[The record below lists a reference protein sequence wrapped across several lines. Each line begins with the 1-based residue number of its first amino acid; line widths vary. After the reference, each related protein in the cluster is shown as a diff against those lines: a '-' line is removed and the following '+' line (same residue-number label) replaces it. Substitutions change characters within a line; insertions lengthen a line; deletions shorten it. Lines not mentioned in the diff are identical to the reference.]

1 MQEIECRPT
10 NGGACLLTELDVLR
24 EIARRAGELALPYYG
39 RVIPSEKPDHSFVT
53 EADKVVEEFLRS
65 ELARHFPGMEVL
77 GEEVEKVV
85 ERDAAFV
92 VDPIDGTANFVA
104 GIPFWAVS
112 IGLVENGVPIMGA
125 VYYPAFDEL
134 YSAQEGKGAWLNG
147 KRIFSRRDSQIRH
160 DDLLGLST
168 LSIKRMKIDL
178 PCKVRSLGTAVACF
192 TFVAKGS
199 FIGGVLTDN
208 RVWDIAAG
216 WIIAKEA
223 GADVIYLL
231 SGEPISKLSLNRD
244 QLPPQLVAPPQFI
257 GVLRNGIRVG

>member
-1 MQEIECRPT
+1 LTDLDALKEIVC
-10 NGGACLLTELDVLR
+10 
-24 EIARRAGELALPYYG
+24 RAGKLALSYYG
-39 RVIPSEKPDHSFVT
+39 RATPSEKPDQSFVT
-53 EADKVVEEFLRS
+53 EADKSVEDFLRS
-65 ELARHFPGMEVL
+65 ELAKCFPGIEVL
-77 GEEVEKVV
+77 GEEVESGV
-85 ERDAAFV
+85 EKDIAWV

-104 GIPFWAVS
+104 GVPIWAVS
-112 IGLVENGVPIMGA
+112 VGLVKSGVPTMGA
-125 VYYPAFDEL
+125 VYYPAFEEL
-134 YSAQEGKGAWLNG
+134 YIAQEGKGAWLNDR
-147 KRIFSRRDSQIRH
+147 RIFARQDSQIRH

-168 LSIKRMKIDL
+168 LSIKRMKVNL

-231 SGEPISKLSLNRD
+231 TGEPIEKLALNRE

-257 GVLRNGIRVG
+257 DTLRQGIQLS

>member
-1 MQEIECRPT
+1 MGQ
-10 NGGACLLTELDVLR
+10 
-24 EIARRAGELALPYYG
+24 ARR
-39 RVIPSEKPDHSFVT
+39 IF
-53 EADKVVEEFLRS
+53 
-65 ELARHFPGMEVL
+65 ARQ
-77 GEEVEKVV
+77 
-85 ERDAAFV
+85 D
-92 VDPIDGTANFVA
+92 N
-104 GIPFWAVS
+104 
-112 IGLVENGVPIMGA
+112 
-125 VYYPAFDEL
+125 
-134 YSAQEGKGAWLNG
+134 
-147 KRIFSRRDSQIRH
+147 QIRH

-168 LSIKRMKIDL
+168 LSIKRMKVNL

-231 SGEPISKLSLNRD
+231 TGEPIEKLALQRE

-257 GVLRNGIRVG
+257 DTLRQGIQFG

>member
-1 MQEIECRPT
+1 M
-10 NGGACLLTELDVLR
+10 TELEVLKS
-24 EIARRAGELALPYYG
+24 ITHRAGEIALSYYG

-53 EADKVVEEFLRS
+53 EADKVVEDFLRA
-65 ELARHFPGMEVL
+65 ELAKHFPGVEVL
-77 GEEVEKVV
+77 GEEVEKGVKKDV
-85 ERDAAFV
+85 AWV
-92 VDPIDGTANFVA
+92 IDPIDGTANFVA
-104 GIPFWAVS
+104 GVPIWAVS
-112 IGLVENGVPIMGA
+112 VGLVENGIPTMGA
-125 VYYPAFDEL
+125 VYYPAYNEIYL
-134 YSAQEGKGAWLNG
+134 AQQGKGAWLNE
-147 KRIFSRRDSQIRH
+147 KRIFARQDEIIRH

-168 LSIKRMKIDL
+168 LSIKRMKVNL

-223 GADVIYLL
+223 GAEVVYLL
-231 SGEPISKLSLNRD
+231 TGEPISHLTLNRE

-257 GVLRNGIRVG
+257 DTLRQGIQVG

>member
-1 MQEIECRPT
+1 
-10 NGGACLLTELDVLR
+10 LTDLDALR
-24 EIARRAGELALPYYG
+24 EIVRKAGELALSYYG
-39 RVIPSEKPDHSFVT
+39 RVTPSEKPDQSFVT
-53 EADKVVEEFLRS
+53 EADKAVEDFLRS
-65 ELARHFPGMEVL
+65 ELARCFPGVEVL
-77 GEEVEKVV
+77 GEEVESGV
-85 ERDAAFV
+85 EKDVAWV

-104 GIPFWAVS
+104 GVPIWAVS
-112 IGLVENGVPIMGA
+112 VGLVEHGTPTMGA
-125 VYYPAFDEL
+125 VYYPAFGEL
-134 YSAQEGKGAWLNG
+134 YIAQKGKGAWLSDRG
-147 KRIFSRRDSQIRH
+147 TRDMAQMRRIFARRDNQIRH

-168 LSIKRMKIDL
+168 LSIKRMKVNL

-231 SGEPISKLSLNRD
+231 TGEPIEKLALNRE

-257 GVLRNGIRVG
+257 DTLRKGIQFG

>member
-1 MQEIECRPT
+1 M
-10 NGGACLLTELDVLR
+10 TELEVLKS
-24 EIARRAGELALPYYG
+24 ITHRAGEIALSYYG

-53 EADKVVEEFLRS
+53 EADKVVEDFLRA
-65 ELARHFPGMEVL
+65 ELAKHFPGVEVL
-77 GEEVEKVV
+77 GEEVEQGVKKDMAWVI
-85 ERDAAFV
+85 
-92 VDPIDGTANFVA
+92 DPIDGTANFVA
-104 GIPFWAVS
+104 GVPIWAVS
-112 IGLVENGVPIMGA
+112 VGLVENGIPTMGA
-125 VYYPAFDEL
+125 VYYPAYNEIYL
-134 YSAQEGKGAWLNG
+134 AQQGKGAWLNE
-147 KRIFSRRDSQIRH
+147 KRIFARQDGIIRH

-168 LSIKRMKIDL
+168 LSIKRMKVNL

-223 GADVIYLL
+223 GAEVVYLL
-231 SGEPISKLSLNRD
+231 TGEPISRLTLNRE

-257 GVLRNGIRVG
+257 DILRRGVQVG

>member
-1 MQEIECRPT
+1 M
-10 NGGACLLTELDVLR
+10 TELEVLKS
-24 EIARRAGELALPYYG
+24 ITHRAGEIALSYYG

-53 EADKVVEEFLRS
+53 EADKVVEDFLRT
-65 ELARHFPGMEVL
+65 ELAKHFPGVEAL
-77 GEEVEKVV
+77 GEEVEQGVKKNVAWV
-85 ERDAAFV
+85 I
-92 VDPIDGTANFVA
+92 DPIDGTANFVA
-104 GIPFWAVS
+104 GVPIWAVS
-112 IGLVENGVPIMGA
+112 VGLVENGIPTMGA
-125 VYYPAFDEL
+125 VYYPAFNEI
-134 YSAQEGKGAWLNG
+134 YFAQQGKGAWLNE
-147 KRIFSRRDSQIRH
+147 KQIFARQGEIIRH

-168 LSIKRMKIDL
+168 LSIKRMKVNL

-223 GADVIYLL
+223 GAEVVYLL
-231 SGEPISKLSLNRD
+231 TGEPISRLTLNRE

-257 GVLRNGIRVG
+257 DTLRRGIQVS

>member
-1 MQEIECRPT
+1 
-10 NGGACLLTELDVLR
+10 LTEM
-24 EIARRAGELALPYYG
+24 EILKSVVRRAGQLALSYYG
-39 RVIPSEKPDHSFVT
+39 RVVPSEKPDRSFVT
-53 EADKVVEEFLRS
+53 EADKAVEDFLRT
-65 ELARHFPGMEVL
+65 ELAKHFPGVEVL
-77 GEEVEKVV
+77 GEEVEQGVKKNV
-85 ERDAAFV
+85 AWV

-104 GIPFWAVS
+104 GVPIWAVS
-112 IGLVENGVPIMGA
+112 VGLVEDGTPTMGA
-125 VYYPAFDEL
+125 VYYPAFEEF
-134 YSAQEGKGAWLNG
+134 YFAQHGKGAWLND
-147 KRIFSRRDSQIRH
+147 RQILARRDSEIRH

-168 LSIKRMKIDL
+168 LSIKRMKVNL

-223 GADVIYLL
+223 GAEIIYLL
-231 SGEPISKLSLNRD
+231 TGEPISRLVLNRD

-257 GVLRNGIRVG
+257 EVLRRGIQVG